1 MEEVKRKRGRP
12 RIDAGIVGLYSGSRR
27 QVLNKTYMYEGMHL
41 LKVAA
46 TEIQNGEV
54 LWYEDRAAYMVRSRD
69 GILEQLGRM
78 ELQDHLAREDQIY
91 LANLAIAA
99 VEAGYTTREVEVALR
114 AIRMAAKD
122 SLANP
127 ESKFLYRRLGNTVEI
142 LRRMGGVA

>member
-142 LRRMGGVA
+142 LRRMGGIA

>member
-46 TEIQNGEV
+46 TEIQNG
-54 LWYEDRAAYMVRSRD
+54 
-69 GILEQLGRM
+69 
-78 ELQDHLAREDQIY
+78 
-91 LANLAIAA
+91 
-99 VEAGYTTREVEVALR
+99 
-114 AIRMAAKD
+114 
-122 SLANP
+122 
-127 ESKFLYRRLGNTVEI
+127 VEI

>member
-142 LRRMGGVA
+142 LRRMGGIT